1 MLCFV
6 RDFIQVFDVLRS
18 LNEARTRLG
27 NENSHK
33 VLEYNLLDDTRVVK
47 ETLRQSG
54 IAINVA

>member
-27 NENSHK
+27 NENSDK